1 MKIAFITPVIPYKEN
16 MGGPSGH
23 PYHLL
28 VERPEG
34 IEVDIYSYNA
44 NKLSPDT
51 IESVEQEL
59 RVKIHVLKQPAF
71 FTWILKLH
79 LTFIRLFLKYP
90 IGYYIRLPEP
100 MVEQIKNNQY
110 DAIWGY
116 CQEFSGILKQF
127 KGYKRVHTVPDC
139 YSLHWFRRLGC
150 RFTLVSAGEFL
161 RCVVNY
167 RKHYRME
174 RDYDTSG
181 NIIAH
186 LVGEEDV
193 RFLREINPRINAV
206 FLRHPHYEL
215 PRFTRQIK
223 FSSTKIKLLVA
234 GRYDFYMKEKADELL
249 KLLTCESNMTQ
260 LQCAYKLTFLGK
272 GWEQHVKALNTLG
285 YEVDHIKF
293 APDYIEEV
301 CKHDIQ
307 LTPIAIGTGTK
318 GKVLDALANG
328 LLVVGTPYALENIAV
343 ENGVSCVEYHS
354 NEELLAALTD
364 IPHHVEKYEV
374 MAEKGREAIFV
385 EHGRKRISEQLMG
398 LFK

>member
-1 MKIAFITPVIPYKEN
+1 MKIVFITPVTPYKEN

-28 VERPEG
+28 VERPQG
-34 IEVDIYSYNA
+34 IDVEIYSYNA
-44 NKLSPDT
+44 NKLSPET
-51 IESVEQEL
+51 IEGVEREL
-59 RVKIHVLKQPAF
+59 RVKIHILRLPAF
-71 FTWILKLH
+71 FIWVLRIH

-90 IGYYIRLPEP
+90 IGYYIRLPKYT
-100 MVEQIKNNQY
+100 VEQIKASAP
-110 DAIWGY
+110 DGIWGY

-127 KGYKRVHTVPDC
+127 KEYKRVHTVPDC

-150 RFTLVSAGEFL
+150 RFTLVSVGDFF
-161 RCVVNY
+161 RCVTNY

-174 RDYDTSG
+174 RDYDANDSM
-181 NIIAH
+181 IAH

-193 RFLREINPRINAV
+193 RFLKEINPDINAV
-206 FLRHPHYEL
+206 FLRHPHYER
-215 PRFTRQIK
+215 PMAPKVVK
-223 FSSTKIKLLVA
+223 FSSSKIKLLVA
-234 GRYDFYMKEKADELL
+234 GRYDFYMKEKADEMLNLL
-249 KLLTCESNMTQ
+249 ADKHNVNQ
-260 LQCAYKLTFLGK
+260 LQHAYTFTFLGK
-272 GWEQHVKALNTLG
+272 GWELHVETLKTLG

-293 APDYIEEV
+293 APDYIEEI
-301 CKHDIQ
+301 CRHDVQ

-354 NEELLAALTD
+354 TKELFSTLVD
-364 IPHHVEKYEV
+364 IPHNVQKYEQ
-374 MAEKGREAIFV
+374 MAERGREAVLV
-385 EHGRKRISEQLMG
+385 EHDRMRISQQLMD

>member
-1 MKIAFITPVIPYKEN
+1 MKIVFITPVTPYKEN

-28 VERPEG
+28 VERPQG
-34 IEVDIYSYNA
+34 IDVEIYSYNA
-44 NKLSPDT
+44 NKLSPET
-51 IESVEQEL
+51 IENVEREL
-59 RVKIHVLKQPAF
+59 CVKVHVLKQPVF
-71 FTWILKLH
+71 FTLVLRLH

-90 IGYYIRLPEP
+90 IGYYIRLPKYT
-100 MVEQIKNNQY
+100 VEQIKASAP
-110 DAIWGY
+110 DGIWGY

-127 KGYKRVHTVPDC
+127 KEYKRVHTVPDC

-150 RFTLVSAGEFL
+150 RFTLVSVGDFF
-161 RCVVNY
+161 RCVTNY
-167 RKHYRME
+167 RKYYRMD
-174 RDYDTSG
+174 RDYDANDSM
-181 NIIAH
+181 IAH

-193 RFLREINPRINAV
+193 RFLKEINPDINAV

-215 PRFTRQIK
+215 PMAPKVVK
-223 FSSTKIKLLVA
+223 FSSSKIKLLVA
-234 GRYDFYMKEKADELL
+234 GRYDFYMKEKADEMLNLL
-249 KLLTCESNMTQ
+249 ADKHNVNQ
-260 LQCAYKLTFLGK
+260 LQHAYMFTFLGK
-272 GWEQHVKALNTLG
+272 GWEQHVETLKTLG

-293 APDYIEEV
+293 APDYIEEI
-301 CKHDIQ
+301 CRHDVQ

-354 NEELLAALTD
+354 TKELFSALVD
-364 IPHHVEKYEV
+364 IPHNVQKYEQ
-374 MAEKGREAIFV
+374 MAERGREAVLV
-385 EHGRKRISEQLMG
+385 EHDRMCISQQLMD

>member
-1 MKIAFITPVIPYKEN
+1 MKIAFITAVIPYKEN

-51 IESVEQEL
+51 IESVEQKL

-90 IGYYIRLPEP
+90 IGYYIRLPKSI
-100 MVEQIKNNQY
+100 VEQIKSSQP
-110 DAIWGY
+110 DAVWAYG
-116 CQEFSGILKQF
+116 QELSGILEQF
-127 KGYKRVHTVPDC
+127 KDFKRVHSVSDC

-150 RFTLVSAGEFL
+150 RFTLISAGEFM
-161 RCVVNY
+161 RCAINY
-167 RKHYRME
+167 RKSYRME
-174 RDYDTSG
+174 RDYDTSD
-181 NIIAH
+181 NIIVH

-193 RFLREINPRINAV
+193 RFLQEINPYLNAV

-215 PRFTRQIK
+215 PEVPKSIK
-223 FSSTKIKLLVA
+223 FTNPRVKLLIA
-234 GRYDFYMKEKADELL
+234 GRYDFYMKERADEMVNLFVNKNNLALL
-249 KLLTCESNMTQ
+249 QKT
-260 LQCAYKLTFLGK
+260 YKLTFLGK
-272 GWEQHVKALNTLG
+272 GWEQHVETLNALG
-285 YEVDHIKF
+285 YDVEHIKF

-301 CKHDIQ
+301 YKHDIQ

-343 ENGVSCVEYHS
+343 ENGVSCVEYRS
-354 NEELLAALTD
+354 NEELLAALTE
-364 IPHHVEKYEV
+364 IPRNVEKYEQ

-385 EHGRKRISEQLMG
+385 ENGRKRIAQQLMD

>member
-1 MKIAFITPVIPYKEN
+1 MKIAFITPVTPYKEN

-28 VERPEG
+28 VDRPKE

-44 NKLSPDT
+44 NKLSPET
-51 IESVEQEL
+51 IESVEREL
-59 RVKIHVLKQPAF
+59 RVKIHLLKQPAF

-90 IGYYIRLPEP
+90 IGYYIRLPKS
-100 MVEQIKNNQY
+100 MVEQIKTTQP
-110 DAIWGY
+110 DAVWVYG
-116 CQEFSGILKQF
+116 QEFSGILKQF
-127 KGYKRVHTVPDC
+127 KEFKRVHTVPDC

-150 RFTLVSAGEFL
+150 RFTLASAGEFF

-167 RKHYRME
+167 RKYYRME
-174 RDYDTSG
+174 RAYDASD
-181 NIIAH
+181 NVVAH

-193 RFLREINPRINAV
+193 RFLQEINPNLNAV
-206 FLRHPHYEL
+206 FLRHPHYEF
-215 PRFTRQIK
+215 PETPKEIK
-223 FSSTKIKLLVA
+223 FTHPKIKLLIA
-234 GRYDFYMKEKADELL
+234 GRYDFYMKERADEMVDLFANKDNL
-249 KLLTCESNMTQ
+249 AI
-260 LQCAYKLTFLGK
+260 LQQAYKLTFLGK
-272 GWEQHVKALNTLG
+272 GWEQHVDSLNALG
-285 YEVDHIKF
+285 YDVEHVKF

-343 ENGVSCVEYHS
+343 ENGVSCVEYRS
-354 NEELLAALTD
+354 NEELLAALKD
-364 IPHHVEKYEV
+364 IPRNVEKYEQ
-374 MAEKGREAIFV
+374 MAEAGREAIFR
-385 EHGRKRISEQLMG
+385 EHGRKRISQQLME

>member
-1 MKIAFITPVIPYKEN
+1 MKIAFITPVTPYKEN

-28 VERPEG
+28 VERPQG
-34 IEVDIYSYNA
+34 IDVEIYSYNA
-44 NKLSPDT
+44 NRLSPET
-51 IESVEQEL
+51 IEDVEREL
-59 RVKIHVLKQPAF
+59 DVKIHVLRQPAF
-71 FTWILKLH
+71 FTWILRFH
-79 LTFIRLFLKYP
+79 LTVIRLFLKYP
-90 IGYYIRLPEP
+90 IGYYIRLPKRTL
-100 MVEQIKNNQY
+100 EQIKGTQP

-127 KGYKRVHTVPDC
+127 KEYRRVHTVPDC

-150 RFTLVSAGEFL
+150 RFTLTSVGEFF
-161 RCVVNY
+161 RCAVNY
-167 RKHYRME
+167 RKYYRME
-174 RDYDTSG
+174 RDYDASD
-181 NIIAH
+181 NITAH
-186 LVGEEDV
+186 LVGEEDA
-193 RFLREINPRINAV
+193 RFLKQINPSINAI
-206 FLRHPHYEL
+206 FLRHPHYEI
-215 PRFTRQIK
+215 PETIKATK
-223 FSSTKIKLLVA
+223 FSSPKIKLLVA
-234 GRYDFYMKEKADELL
+234 GRYDFYMKEKADEMV
-249 KLLTCESNMTQ
+249 KLLANKDNMAQ
-260 LQCAYKLTFLGK
+260 LQHAYMLTFLGK
-272 GWEQHVKALNTLG
+272 GWEQHFETLKNLG

-343 ENGVSCVEYHS
+343 ESGVSCVEYHS
-354 NEELLAALTD
+354 NEELLAALID
-364 IPHHVEKYEV
+364 ISQNVDKYEQ

-385 EHGRKRISEQLMG
+385 EHGRKRISQQLMD

>member
-1 MKIAFITPVIPYKEN
+1 MKIAFITPVTPYKEN

-28 VERPEG
+28 VERPQG
-34 IEVDIYSYNA
+34 IDVEIYSYNA
-44 NKLSPDT
+44 NRLSPET
-51 IESVEQEL
+51 IEDVEREL
-59 RVKIHVLKQPAF
+59 RVRIHVLKQPAF

-90 IGYYIRLPEP
+90 IGYYIRLPKS
-100 MVEQIKNNQY
+100 MVEQIKTSQP
-110 DAIWGY
+110 DAVWGY

-127 KGYKRVHTVPDC
+127 KEYKRVHSAPDC

-150 RFTLVSAGEFL
+150 RFTLTGIGEFL
-161 RCVVNY
+161 RTVVNY

-174 RDYDTSG
+174 RDYDISN
-181 NIIAH
+181 NIKVH
-186 LVGEEDV
+186 LVGEEDTH
-193 RFLREINPRINAV
+193 FFQEINPGVQAV

-215 PRFTRQIK
+215 PETPKKIK
-223 FSSTKIKLLVA
+223 FTKPRIKLLIA
-234 GRYDFYMKEKADELL
+234 GRYDFYMKERADEMVDLFANKDNLALL
-249 KLLTCESNMTQ
+249 Q
-260 LQCAYKLTFLGK
+260 QAYKLTFLGK
-272 GWEQHVKALNTLG
+272 GWEHHVETLKTLG
-285 YEVDHIKF
+285 YDVEHVKF

-328 LLVVGTPYALENIAV
+328 LLVVGTPFALENIAV
-343 ENGVSCVEYHS
+343 ENGVSCVEYRS
-354 NEELLAALTD
+354 NEELLAALTH
-364 IPHHVEKYEV
+364 ILRHVEKYEQ
-374 MAEKGREAIFV
+374 MAETGREAIFV
-385 EHGRKRISEQLMG
+385 EHGRKRISQQLMD

>member
-1 MKIAFITPVIPYKEN
+1 MKIAFITPVTPYKEN

-28 VERPEG
+28 VERPQG
-34 IEVDIYSYNA
+34 IEVEIYSYNA
-44 NKLSPDT
+44 NKLSFET
-51 IESVEQEL
+51 IAEVEREL

-71 FTWILKLH
+71 FTWILKFH

-90 IGYYIRLPEP
+90 IGYYIRLPKRTL
-100 MVEQIKNNQY
+100 EQIKNNQY

-174 RDYDTSG
+174 RDYDTSD

-193 RFLREINPRINAV
+193 SFLREINPRINAV

-215 PRFTRQIK
+215 PRVTKPIK
-223 FSSTKIKLLVA
+223 FSSTKIRLLVA

-249 KLLTCESNMTQ
+249 KLLTCESNVAQ
-260 LQCAYKLTFLGK
+260 LRCAYMLTFLGK

-364 IPHHVEKYEV
+364 IPLYVEKYEQ
-374 MAEKGREAIFV
+374 MAGKGRKAVFV
-385 EHGRKRISEQLMG
+385 EHGRKRISEQLMD